1 MEKFTSLFYISSCIL
16 ACIGLFYFGIVLFQ
30 KVKKKREVDFSW
42 KNIYN
47 YVLGLLALVPVIAG
61 LYIVPVAFYDPNFW
75 LEDASQHF
83 EAQNALKLFGLAILG
98 FYLSVRSSIFL
109 PHKDEYHNIG
119 PKLLF
124 LSLFPGL
131 ASALNVMIITNYI
144 TEDYNA
150 KYLLFFF
157 AVSTFVYVITSRIS
171 KRETVNLG
179 ILTAHRFNLLII
191 NKIFKIPFRKQEQ
204 IEDGRIYT
212 ILNDDIS
219 RIFSFSQDII
229 MTYTNVVT
237 LIVVQIYLF
246 TIDWVSSVALLGI
259 TVLIMGFLILLAPK
273 LSKTANISRIK
284 REHYSNYISGLIN
297 GFKELVL
304 HRIKIDKYKK
314 DMEDASGESYEAT
327 KKYNYIGIDAN
338 LFSELSFTVAMGV
351 SCLLFPLIFGLDK
364 QLITAYVL
372 AVLFLWGPVTIIL
385 NGIPQIVNVKV
396 SLERIKAF
404 LKDAQIEASSA
415 DQISENS
422 VIPFVDRIEVRDV
435 YFDYSDGEDDNDGYG
450 IGPLNFEANEG
461 ELVFIIG
468 GNGSGKT
475 TFLKL
480 LIGLYAPS
488 SGSILINGHEVDK
501 RTLSECFSVIYSE
514 FYLFQK
520 IYDIKEDRLG
530 QVYDWLEDLQL
541 SDKVK
546 IEDGRFSTIDLS
558 KGQRKRLAILKSYLE
573 DRPVYFFD
581 EVAADLDPSFR
592 EFFYN
597 ELLVKMRQEGKILI
611 IISHDD
617 KFFHLAD
624 NIYKM
629 DLGTMALHSNQLL
642 EVSEQY

>member
-16 ACIGLFYFGIVLFQ
+16 ACTGLFYFGIVLSQ
-30 KVKKKREVDFSW
+30 KLKKKREVDFSW

-47 YVLGLLALVPVIAG
+47 YVFGFLALTPVLAG
-61 LYIVPVAFYDPNFW
+61 LYIVPISFYDQNFW
-75 LEDASQHF
+75 LEGASQHF
-83 EAQNALKLFGLAILG
+83 DAQDALKLFGLAISG
-98 FYLSVRSSIFL
+98 FYLLVRASIFL
-109 PHKDEYHNIG
+109 PHKDEYYNIG

-284 REHYSNYISGLIN
+284 REQYSNYISGLIN

-314 DMEDASGESYEAT
+314 DMEDASGESYDAT

-404 LKDAQIEASSA
+404 LKDAQIEEPTAEQVA
-415 DQISENS
+415 ENS

-435 YFDYSDGEDDNDGYG
+435 HFDYSDGEEDNDGYG

-501 RTLSECFSVIYSE
+501 KTLSECFSVIYSE

-520 IYDIKEDRLG
+520 IYDIKEDRLE

-546 IEDGRFSTIDLS
+546 IEDGKFSTIDLS

-642 EVSEQY
+642 EVSGQY

>member
-1 MEKFTSLFYISSCIL
+1 MEKFTSLIYISAGIL
-16 ACIGLFYFGIVLFQ
+16 VFTGLFYLGVVLYQ
-30 KVKKKREVDFSW
+30 KVKKKRGVDFSLT
-42 KNIYN
+42 NVTN
-47 YVLGLLALVPVIAG
+47 YILGCLALAPVLTC
-61 LYIVPVAFYDPNFW
+61 LYFIPVAFYDTNFW
-75 LEDASQHF
+75 SESLSIYNESKY
-83 EAQNALKLFGLAILG
+83 ALGLLGAVLVG
-98 FYLSVRSSIFL
+98 FYLVVRVSIFL
-109 PHKDEYHNIG
+109 PHKDEYYNIG

-124 LSLFPGL
+124 LSLIPGI

-144 TEDYNA
+144 TEDYDA
-150 KYLLFFF
+150 RYLLFFF
-157 AVSTFVYVITSRIS
+157 AVNTFVYVITSRIS

-179 ILTAHRFNLLII
+179 ILTAHRFNLMII
-191 NKIFKIPFRKQEQ
+191 NKIFNIPFRKQEK
-204 IEDGRIYT
+204 IEEGKIFT

-219 RIFSFSQDII
+219 RIFSFSQEII
-229 MTYTNVVT
+229 MTYTNVIT
-237 LIVVQIYLF
+237 LIVVQVYLF
-246 TIDWVSSVALLGI
+246 TIDWVSSLVLLGI
-259 TVLIMGFLILLAPK
+259 IVLIMGFLAILGP
-273 LSKTANISRIK
+273 RIGKIAGAAWLK
-284 REHYSNYISGLIN
+284 REKYSTFISGLLH

-304 HRIKIDKYKK
+304 HRTKIEKYKK
-314 DMEDASGESYEAT
+314 DMEDASVDSYDASKEHH
-327 KKYNYIGIDAN
+327 YVGIDAN
-338 LFSELSFTVAMGV
+338 LFSELSFTIAMGA

-385 NGIPQIVNVKV
+385 NGVPQIVNVKV
-396 SLERIKAF
+396 SLGRIRAF
-404 LKDAQIEASSA
+404 LKDAEMQEETDILEG
-415 DQISENS
+415 EYS
-422 VIPFVDRIEVRDV
+422 VIPRVDHIEVRDV
-435 YFDYSDGEDDNDGYG
+435 YFDYGDGEESTKYG

-480 LIGLYAPS
+480 LIGLYEPDA
-488 SGSILINGHEVDK
+488 GSILINGEKVDK

-530 QVYDWLEDLQL
+530 QVYQWLEDLQL
-541 SDKVK
+541 SDKVR

-629 DLGTMALHSNQLL
+629 DLGTMTCQNEQLL
-642 EVSEQY
+642 TPAEQY